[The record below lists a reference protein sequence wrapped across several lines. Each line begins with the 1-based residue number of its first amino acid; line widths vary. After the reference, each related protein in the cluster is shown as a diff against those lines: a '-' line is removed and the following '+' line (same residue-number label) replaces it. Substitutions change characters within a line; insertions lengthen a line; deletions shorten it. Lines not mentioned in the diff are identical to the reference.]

1 MRMSTSVCVLAS
13 LLLAVPSMQ
22 ATSISVNLGQSA
34 QDYVL
39 TGQGTDNPYGTY
51 LNTQGSCVAGVSSTT
66 CSLTG
71 SYTGS
76 TAGFTSGT
84 YDFVTTYL
92 GTGPSPL
99 GSISADPI
107 GGANQDYF
115 YFNNIPA
122 GTTMYLQLAE
132 SGGPNYNIPIFTGGS
147 FVGGYNV
154 LYVPSPVCGGTSLG
168 SDPCDQIYVG
178 QFLGA
183 TYTGEIT
190 GSATFDSSTVV
201 TGTPI
206 PEPEWLTLGGLPLL
220 LAMMRRRLLAGVRA

>member
-1 MRMSTSVCVLAS
+1 MRMSTSVIVLAG
-13 LLLAVPSMQ
+13 LLFAAPAVQ

-34 QDYVL
+34 ENYVL

-92 GTGPSPL
+92 GTGASPL
-99 GSISADPI
+99 ASISEDPI

-115 YFNNIPA
+115 YFNYIPA
-122 GTTMYLQLAE
+122 GTTMYLQLDE
-132 SGGPNYNIPIFTGGS
+132 SGGPNYDIPIYAGGS
-147 FVGGYNV
+147 FVGGFNV
-154 LYVPSPVCGGTSLG
+154 AYVSPVCGGTSLG
-168 SDPCDQIYVG
+168 GNPCEQIYVG
-178 QFLGA
+178 QYMGA
-183 TYTGEIT
+183 TYTGVVT
-190 GSATFDSSTVV
+190 GSATFDPKNGSHSAKRAQVSSNF
-201 TGTPI
+201 
-206 PEPEWLTLGGLPLL
+206 LG
-220 LAMMRRRLLAGVRA
+220 RRGMIFATI

>member
-1 MRMSTSVCVLAS
+1 MRISTSVCVLAG
-13 LLLAVPSMQ
+13 LLFAAPAMQ

-39 TGQGTDNPYGTY
+39 TGRGTDNPYGTY
-51 LNTQGSCVAGVSSTT
+51 LNTQGSCVAGASSTA

-92 GTGPSPL
+92 GIGASPL
-99 GSISADPI
+99 ESISEDPI

-115 YFNNIPA
+115 YFNSIPA
-122 GTTMYLQLAE
+122 GTTMYLQLDE
-132 SGGPNYNIPIFTGGS
+132 SGGPNYDIPIFAGGS
-147 FVGGYNV
+147 FVGGFSV
-154 LYVPSPVCGGTSLG
+154 AFVSAACGGTSLG
-168 SDPCDQIYVG
+168 GNPCEQIYVG
-178 QFLGA
+178 LVPGA
-183 TYTGEIT
+183 TISGEVT

-201 TGTPI
+201 TETPV

-220 LAMMRRRLLAGVRA
+220 LAMMRRRLPAGVRT

>member
-1 MRMSTSVCVLAS
+1 MRISTSVCVLAS
-13 LLLAVPSMQ
+13 LLLAAPAMR

-34 QDYVL
+34 QDYVMI
-39 TGQGTDNPYGTY
+39 GQGTDNPYGTY

-71 SYTGS
+71 AYTGS
-76 TAGFTSGT
+76 TAGYTSGT

-99 GSISADPI
+99 GAISEDPI

-115 YFNNIPA
+115 YFNNIPT
-122 GTTMYLQLAE
+122 GTTMYLQLDE
-132 SGGPNYNIPIFTGGS
+132 SGGPDYNIPIYAGGS
-147 FVGGYNV
+147 FVGGFSV
-154 LYVPSPVCGGTSLG
+154 LYVPTPVCGGTSLG
-168 SDPCDQIYVG
+168 GDPCDQIYAG

-183 TYTGEIT
+183 TYTGEVT

-201 TGTPI
+201 TGNPV

>member
-1 MRMSTSVCVLAS
+1 MRVSTSVCMLAG
-13 LLLAVPSMQ
+13 LLLAAPVMQ
-22 ATSISVNLGQSA
+22 ASSISVNLGQSA

-39 TGQGTDNPYGTY
+39 TGQGTANPYGTY
-51 LNTQGSCVAGVSSTT
+51 LNTQGSCAAGASSTT

-71 SYTGS
+71 AFTGS
-76 TAGFTSGT
+76 TAGYTGGT

-99 GSISADPI
+99 GSISENPI
-107 GGANQDYF
+107 GGANEDYF
-115 YFNNIPA
+115 YFNSIPA
-122 GTTMYLQLAE
+122 GTTMFLQLDE
-132 SGGPNYNIPIFTGGS
+132 SGGPDYNIPIFAGGS
-147 FVGGYNV
+147 FIGGFSVY
-154 LYVPSPVCGGTSLG
+154 YVSPVCGGTSLG

-183 TYTGEIT
+183 TYSGEVT

-201 TGTPI
+201 TGNPV

-220 LAMMRRRLLAGVRA
+220 LAMIRRRQLAGVRA

>member
-1 MRMSTSVCVLAS
+1 MRISTSVCVLAS
-13 LLLAVPSMQ
+13 LLLAAPAMR

-76 TAGFTSGT
+76 TAGFTGGT

-99 GSISADPI
+99 GSISEDPI
-107 GGANQDYF
+107 GGANENYF
-115 YFNNIPA
+115 YFDNIPA
-122 GTTMYLQLAE
+122 GTTMYLELDE
-132 SGGPNYNIPIFTGGS
+132 SGGPDYDIPIYAGGT
-147 FVGGYNV
+147 FVGGFDV
-154 LYVPSPVCGGTSLG
+154 AYVSAVCGGTSLG
-168 SDPCDQIYVG
+168 SDPCEQIYVG

-183 TYTGEIT
+183 TLSGEVTG
-190 GSATFDSSTVV
+190 GATFDSSTVV
-201 TGTPI
+201 TSTPV

-220 LAMMRRRLLAGVRA
+220 LAMMRRGLLAGVRA